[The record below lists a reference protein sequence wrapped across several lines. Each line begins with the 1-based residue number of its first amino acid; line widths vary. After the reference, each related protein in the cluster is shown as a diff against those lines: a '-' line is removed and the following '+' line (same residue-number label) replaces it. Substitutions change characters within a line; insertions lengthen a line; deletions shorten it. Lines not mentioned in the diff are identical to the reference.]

1 MAGSCAGRVALIT
14 GASRGIGKALAI
26 RLASEGAALGL
37 VSRSIDTETF
47 GSSMRDTLEQLDAM
61 GARAVPV
68 AADLGDPA
76 QSRESIVDAVEAEL
90 GPVDILVNN
99 AMSSPYKFF
108 ADFTD
113 DEIRFAQEVNVW
125 APWQL
130 TRRVLPGMR
139 ERGHGWILNMSSG
152 SAEIPGGPP
161 YSELVGLRGTVY
173 GGTKAMLNRW
183 TVSLAL
189 ELDGLGGGREH
200 AGTAEVDGDGSG
212 VDVRREGAPPRRGH
226 GADRDDGRGRARA
239 VRVRPG
245 RAHRTGLL
253 QPQPARP
260 PATTG
265 VRPPR
270 GVTGRRAGNP
280 PTSPPASRTK
290 FRVARGSPSNSG
302 LFGQFGSEPFAP
314 YDRETAT
321 TWMGRPPVR
330 LRTVM
335 VILAPF
341 WAVHV
346 QNTEPAAGS
355 HVPNVYGFCAEYAC
369 ENIWVIASWL
379 ATCAAACWLLF
390 CHATNRYLA

>member
-1 MAGSCAGRVALIT
+1 MGSSCGGKVALIT

-26 RLASEGAALGL
+26 RLASEGASLGL
-37 VSRSIDTETF
+37 VSRSLDTETF
-47 GSSMRDTLEQLDAM
+47 GSSMRDTLEQLDAI

-68 AADLGDPA
+68 AADLGDPT
-76 QSRESIVDAVEAEL
+76 QSREAIVDAVEAEL

-108 ADFTD
+108 AEFTD

-139 ERGHGWILNMSSG
+139 ERGEGWILNMSSG

-189 ELDGLGGGREH
+189 ELM
-200 AGTAEVDGDGSG
+200 GSG
-212 VDVRREGAPPRRGH
+212 VAANTLAPQRST
-226 GADRDDGRGRARA
+226 ATEAVSMFVEKGRLRAEDMEPIETMVEAALALCVCDPAELTGRATASACSRSCNA
-239 VRVRPG
+239 RCTTC
-245 RAHRTGLL
+245 TGS
-253 QPQPARP
+253 RSS
-260 PATTG
+260 T
-265 VRPPR
+265 
-270 GVTGRRAGNP
+270 AGSP
-280 PTSPPASRTK
+280 PTSPPASPP
-290 FRVARGSPSNSG
+290 RGDAADY
-302 LFGQFGSEPFAP
+302 E
-314 YDRETAT
+314 RETLT

-330 LRTVM
+330 LRTVI

-341 WAVHV
+341 CAVHV

-355 HVPNVYGFCAEYAC
+355 HIPNVYGFCAE
-369 ENIWVIASWL
+369 
-379 ATCAAACWLLF
+379 
-390 CHATNRYLA
+390 